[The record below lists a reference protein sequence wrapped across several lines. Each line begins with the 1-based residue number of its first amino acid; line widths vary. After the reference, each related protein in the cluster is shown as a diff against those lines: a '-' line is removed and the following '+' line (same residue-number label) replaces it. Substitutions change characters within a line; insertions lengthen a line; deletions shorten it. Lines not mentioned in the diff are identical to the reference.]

1 MANKITFL
9 GTGTSQGIPVIG
21 CKCPVCLSSDSRDKR
36 LRTSA
41 FIEYEGLRIIIDA
54 GPDFRQQLL
63 ANNIS
68 EIDGIILTHSH
79 KDHTGGLDDIRAFNY
94 NLQKDVPVYCEQRVL
109 ESLEKQYYYAF
120 EDHKY
125 PGVPMFD
132 IRLIDEKP
140 FKINGIEII
149 PVRALHYRMPV
160 LGYRF
165 GDLGYL
171 TDASAISDE
180 SVELFKGVKVFV
192 ISTIRREP
200 HISHF
205 TLDQALQ
212 VASRTGASQVYLTH
226 ISHQLEPYAQL
237 SKNLP
242 EGVLPAYDG
251 LQVSF

>member
-180 SVELFKGVKVFV
+180 SVELFKGIKVFV

-237 SKNLP
+237 SKNLS

>member
-21 CKCPVCLSSDSRDKR
+21 CTCPVCLSSDSRDKR

-132 IRLIDEKP
+132 IRLIDQNP
-140 FKINGIEII
+140 FKIKGVEII
-149 PVRALHYRMPV
+149 PVRAVHYRMPV

-212 VASRTGASQVYLTH
+212 VASRTGAFQVYLTH

-251 LQVSF
+251 LQVS

>member
-149 PVRALHYRMPV
+149 SVRALHYRMPV